1 MIIVKKNIL
10 VYDEINRSIV
20 KRKRKYNRGDCM
32 KKILKIFVCFIGIM
46 ISASTVSASKFEI
59 LSESEDY
66 EKIVAL
72 ADEIVS
78 VTNGGPVEDPFEQGI
93 RVSDIDF
100 DNALKEYID
109 TPLLTSE
116 LLSVSEVES
125 ALEQSDYIWIIPIR
139 AYGHLYE
146 ACAVRANG
154 EDGQP
159 IDQWHISGAR
169 GYESDDTPTYIEQ
182 LNISL
187 AVNPDIVWDN
197 YKFRL
202 VGGVDPIRFPVWI
215 ALNETQVYLIPG
227 REDAAA
233 CLTDSS
239 EIAED
244 ELDGEEEFHAYS
256 YAAVVAAVADSSY
269 IETDD
274 AQGGTNIVLDVANQ
288 PAKHQNKML
297 VIILGIGVLAV
308 VIITGLA
315 IKRKQRK

>member
-1 MIIVKKNIL
+1 MIGGNGM
-10 VYDEINRSIV
+10 R
-20 KRKRKYNRGDCM
+20 
-32 KKILKIFVCFIGIM
+32 KILKIFVCFIGIM
-46 ISASTVSASKFEI
+46 ISASTVSASKLEI

-66 EKIVAL
+66 EKIVEL

-78 VTNGGPVEDPFEQGI
+78 VTNGGPVEDPFEEGI

-169 GYESDDTPTYIEQ
+169 GYELDDTPTYIEQ

-187 AVNPDIVWDN
+187 AANSDIVWDN

-202 VGGVDPIRFPVWI
+202 VGGVD
-215 ALNETQVYLIPG
+215 PG

-244 ELDGEEEFHAYS
+244 RLDGEEEFHAYS

-274 AQGGTNIVLDVANQ
+274 AQGGTKIVLDVANQ
-288 PAKHQNKML
+288 PVKHQNKML
-297 VIILGIGVLAV
+297 VIILGIGILAV
-308 VIITGLA
+308 GIIAGLA

>member
-1 MIIVKKNIL
+1 M
-10 VYDEINRSIV
+10 
-20 KRKRKYNRGDCM
+20 
-32 KKILKIFVCFIGIM
+32 
-46 ISASTVSASKFEI
+46 
-59 LSESEDY
+59 
-66 EKIVAL
+66 
-72 ADEIVS
+72 S
-78 VTNGGPVEDPFEQGI
+78 VTNGGPVEDPFEEGI
-93 RVSDIDF
+93 SVSDIDF

-116 LLSVSEVES
+116 LLSVSEVEN

-169 GYESDDTPTYIEQ
+169 GYELDDTPTYIEQ
-182 LNISL
+182 LNSSL
-187 AVNPDIVWDN
+187 AANSDIVWDN

-215 ALNETQVYLIPG
+215 ALNETQVGYLIPG
-227 REDAAA
+227 REDAAT

-244 ELDGEEEFHAYS
+244 RLDGEEEFHAYS

-288 PAKHQNKML
+288 PVKHQNKML
-297 VIILGIGVLAV
+297 VIILGIGILAV
-308 VIITGLA
+308 GITVSYTHLTLPT
-315 IKRKQRK
+315 KRIV

>member
-1 MIIVKKNIL
+1 M
-10 VYDEINRSIV
+10 R
-20 KRKRKYNRGDCM
+20 
-32 KKILKIFVCFIGIM
+32 KILKIFVCFIGIM
-46 ISASTVSASKFEI
+46 ISASTVSASKLEI

-66 EKIVAL
+66 EKIVEL

-78 VTNGGPVEDPFEQGI
+78 ITNGGPGEDPFEEGI

-139 AYGHLYE
+139 AYG
-146 ACAVRANG
+146 VRANG

-159 IDQWHISGAR
+159 IAQWHISGAR
-169 GYESDDTPTYIEQ
+169 GYELDDTPTYIEQ

-187 AVNPDIVWDN
+187 AANPDIVWDN

-215 ALNETQVYLIPG
+215 TFTETQMEYLIPG
-227 REDAAA
+227 RDDAAA

-244 ELDGEEEFHAYS
+244 RLDGEEEFHAYS

-269 IETDD
+269 IETED
-274 AQGGTNIVLDVANQ
+274 AQGGTNIVLNVADQ
-288 PAKHQNKML
+288 PVKHQNKML
-297 VIILGIGVLAV
+297 VITLGIGILAIG
-308 VIITGLA
+308 VIAILA

>member
-1 MIIVKKNIL
+1 M
-10 VYDEINRSIV
+10 R
-20 KRKRKYNRGDCM
+20 
-32 KKILKIFVCFIGIM
+32 KILKIFVCFIGIM
-46 ISASTVSASKFEI
+46 ISASTVSASKLEI

-66 EKIVAL
+66 EKIVEL

-78 VTNGGPVEDPFEQGI
+78 VTNGGPVEDPFEEGI

-169 GYESDDTPTYIEQ
+169 GYELDDTPTYIEQ

-187 AVNPDIVWDN
+187 AANSDIVWDN
-197 YKFRL
+197 YKFR
-202 VGGVDPIRFPVWI
+202 
-215 ALNETQVYLIPG
+215 LIPG

-244 ELDGEEEFHAYS
+244 RLDGEEEFHAYS

-288 PAKHQNKML
+288 PVKHQNKML
-297 VIILGIGVLAV
+297 VIILGIGILAV
-308 VIITGLA
+308 GIIAGLA

>member
-1 MIIVKKNIL
+1 M
-10 VYDEINRSIV
+10 R
-20 KRKRKYNRGDCM
+20 
-32 KKILKIFVCFIGIM
+32 KILKIFVCFIGIM
-46 ISASTVSASKFEI
+46 ISASTVSASKLEI

-66 EKIVAL
+66 EKIVEL

-78 VTNGGPVEDPFEQGI
+78 VTNGGPVEDPFEEGI

-109 TPLLTSE
+109 TQLLTSE

-169 GYESDDTPTYIEQ
+169 GYELDDTPTYIEQ

-187 AVNPDIVWDN
+187 AANPDIVWDN

-215 ALNETQVYLIPG
+215 TFTETQMEYLIPG

-239 EIAED
+239 EIAEI
-244 ELDGEEEFHAYS
+244 FAF
-256 YAAVVAAVADSSY
+256 AADSRSSD
-269 IETDD
+269 ISTFRISFRRCVLSAVRVLISSSTDRLYEKSCSSVPIWCLPSSV
-274 AQGGTNIVLDVANQ
+274 TCCVSSSSFIRSSLS
-288 PAKHQNKML
+288 
-297 VIILGIGVLAV
+297 
-308 VIITGLA
+308 
-315 IKRKQRK
+315 R

>member
-1 MIIVKKNIL
+1 MIGGNGM
-10 VYDEINRSIV
+10 R
-20 KRKRKYNRGDCM
+20 
-32 KKILKIFVCFIGIM
+32 KILKIFVCFIGIM
-46 ISASTVSASKFEI
+46 ISASTVSASKLEI

-66 EKIVAL
+66 EKIVEL

-78 VTNGGPVEDPFEQGI
+78 VTNGGPVEDPFEEGI

-169 GYESDDTPTYIEQ
+169 GYELDDTPTYIEQ

-187 AVNPDIVWDN
+187 AANPDIVWDN

-202 VGGVDPIRFPVWI
+202 
-215 ALNETQVYLIPG
+215 
-227 REDAAA
+227 
-233 CLTDSS
+233 TDSS

-244 ELDGEEEFHAYS
+244 RLDGEEEFHAYS

-288 PAKHQNKML
+288 PVKHQNKML
-297 VIILGIGVLAV
+297 VIILGIGILAV
-308 VIITGLA
+308 GIIAGLA

>member
-1 MIIVKKNIL
+1 
-10 VYDEINRSIV
+10 
-20 KRKRKYNRGDCM
+20 
-32 KKILKIFVCFIGIM
+32 M

-215 ALNETQVYLIPG
+215 ALNETQVEYLIPG

-233 CLTDSS
+233 TAFAVSIELPPPTARIKSACISTAFFTPSS
-239 EIAED
+239 ARAS
-244 ELDGEEEFHAYS
+244 LGFGFTPP
-256 YAAVVAAVADSSY
+256 SSSKARPSFAR
-269 IETDD
+269 D
-274 AQGGTNIVLDVANQ
+274 ASTRSRRPLRFAL
-288 PAKHQNKML
+288 PPP
-297 VIILGIGVLAV
+297 
-308 VIITGLA
+308 
-315 IKRKQRK
+315 

>member
-1 MIIVKKNIL
+1 M
-10 VYDEINRSIV
+10 SI
-20 KRKRKYNRGDCM
+20 
-32 KKILKIFVCFIGIM
+32 
-46 ISASTVSASKFEI
+46 
-59 LSESEDY
+59 
-66 EKIVAL
+66 
-72 ADEIVS
+72 
-78 VTNGGPVEDPFEQGI
+78 TNGGPVEDPFEEGI

-169 GYESDDTPTYIEQ
+169 GYELDDTPTYIEQ

-187 AVNPDIVWDN
+187 AANSDIVWDN

-215 ALNETQVYLIPG
+215 ALNETQVEYLIPG

-244 ELDGEEEFHAYS
+244 RLDGEEEFHAYS

-288 PAKHQNKML
+288 PVKHQNKML
-297 VIILGIGVLAV
+297 VIILGIGILAV
-308 VIITGLA
+308 GIIAGLA

>member
-1 MIIVKKNIL
+1 MIIVKKIIS

-20 KRKRKYNRGDCM
+20 KRKKKYDRGGKHM
-32 KKILKIFVCFIGIM
+32 KKILKIVVCFIGIM
-46 ISASTVSASKFEI
+46 ISASTVSASKLEI

-66 EKIVAL
+66 EKIVEL

-78 VTNGGPVEDPFEQGI
+78 VTNGGPVEDPFEEGI
-93 RVSDIDF
+93 SVSDIDF

-169 GYESDDTPTYIEQ
+169 GYELDDTPTYIEQ

-187 AVNPDIVWDN
+187 AANSDIVWDN

-215 ALNETQVYLIPG
+215 ALNETQVEYLIP
-227 REDAAA
+227 
-233 CLTDSS
+233 
-239 EIAED
+239 
-244 ELDGEEEFHAYS
+244 EEEFHVYS

-288 PAKHQNKML
+288 PVKHQNKML
-297 VIILGIGVLAV
+297 VIILGIGILAV
-308 VIITGLA
+308 GIIAGLA

>member
-1 MIIVKKNIL
+1 M
-10 VYDEINRSIV
+10 
-20 KRKRKYNRGDCM
+20 KRKRKYDRGGKHM
-32 KKILKIFVCFIGIM
+32 KKILKIVVCFIGIM
-46 ISASTVSASKFEI
+46 ISASTVSASKLEI

-78 VTNGGPVEDPFEQGI
+78 VTNGGPVEDPFEEGI
-93 RVSDIDF
+93 SVSDIDF

-169 GYESDDTPTYIEQ
+169 GYELDDTPTYIEQ
-182 LNISL
+182 LNSSL
-187 AVNPDIVWDN
+187 AANSDIVWDN

-215 ALNETQVYLIPG
+215 ALNETQVGYLIPG
-227 REDAAA
+227 REDAAT

-244 ELDGEEEFHAYS
+244 RLDGEEEFHAYS
-256 YAAVVAAVADSSY
+256 YAAGVAAVADSSY

-288 PAKHQNKML
+288 PVKHQNKML
-297 VIILGIGVLAV
+297 VIILGIGILAV
-308 VIITGLA
+308 GIIAGLA

>member
-1 MIIVKKNIL
+1 MIGGNGM
-10 VYDEINRSIV
+10 R
-20 KRKRKYNRGDCM
+20 
-32 KKILKIFVCFIGIM
+32 KILKIFVCFIGIM
-46 ISASTVSASKFEI
+46 ISASTVSASKLEI

-66 EKIVAL
+66 EKIVEL

-78 VTNGGPVEDPFEQGI
+78 VTNGGPVEDPFEEGI

-169 GYESDDTPTYIEQ
+169 GYELDDTPTYIEQ

-187 AVNPDIVWDN
+187 AANPDIVWDN

-215 ALNETQVYLIPG
+215 TFTETQMEYLIPG

-244 ELDGEEEFHAYS
+244 RLDG
-256 YAAVVAAVADSSY
+256 AAVVAAVADSSY

-288 PAKHQNKML
+288 PVKHQNKML
-297 VIILGIGVLAV
+297 VIILGIGILAV
-308 VIITGLA
+308 GIIAGLA

>member
-1 MIIVKKNIL
+1 M
-10 VYDEINRSIV
+10 R
-20 KRKRKYNRGDCM
+20 
-32 KKILKIFVCFIGIM
+32 KILKIFVCFIGIM
-46 ISASTVSASKFEI
+46 ISASTVSASKLEI

-66 EKIVAL
+66 EKIVEL

-78 VTNGGPVEDPFEQGI
+78 VTNGGPVEDPFEEGI

-169 GYESDDTPTYIEQ
+169 GYELDDTPTYIEQ

-187 AVNPDIVWDN
+187 AANSDIVWDN

-215 ALNETQVYLIPG
+215 ALNETLIPG

-244 ELDGEEEFHAYS
+244 RLDGEEEFHAYS

-288 PAKHQNKML
+288 PVKHQNKML
-297 VIILGIGVLAV
+297 VIILGIGILAV
-308 VIITGLA
+308 GIIAGLA

>member
-1 MIIVKKNIL
+1 MIIVKKIIS

-20 KRKRKYNRGDCM
+20 KRKRKYDRGEWHEENIKNIC
-32 KKILKIFVCFIGIM
+32 LLM
-46 ISASTVSASKFEI
+46 ISASTVSASKLEI

-66 EKIVAL
+66 EKIVEL

-78 VTNGGPVEDPFEQGI
+78 VTNGGPVEDPFEEGI

-169 GYESDDTPTYIEQ
+169 GYELDDTPTYIEQ

-187 AVNPDIVWDN
+187 AANPDIVWDN

-202 VGGVDPIRFPVWI
+202 VGGVDPRKIDLMVKKNSMHIVMLRLLPQLLIR
-215 ALNETQVYLIPG
+215 LISK
-227 REDAAA
+227 
-233 CLTDSS
+233 LTMHK
-239 EIAED
+239 
-244 ELDGEEEFHAYS
+244 EEPILS
-256 YAAVVAAVADSSY
+256 
-269 IETDD
+269 
-274 AQGGTNIVLDVANQ
+274 L
-288 PAKHQNKML
+288 ML
-297 VIILGIGVLAV
+297 QIS
-308 VIITGLA
+308 
-315 IKRKQRK
+315 R

>member
-1 MIIVKKNIL
+1 M
-10 VYDEINRSIV
+10 R
-20 KRKRKYNRGDCM
+20 
-32 KKILKIFVCFIGIM
+32 KILKIFVCFIGIM
-46 ISASTVSASKFEI
+46 ISASTVSASKLEI

-66 EKIVAL
+66 EKIVEL

-78 VTNGGPVEDPFEQGI
+78 VTNGGPVEDPFEEELH
-93 RVSDIDF
+93 VSDIDF
-100 DNALKEYID
+100 DNAFTEYID

-169 GYESDDTPTYIEQ
+169 GYELDDTPTYIEQ

-187 AVNPDIVWDN
+187 AANPDIVWDN

-215 ALNETQVYLIPG
+215 TFTETQMEYLIPG

-244 ELDGEEEFHAYS
+244 RLDGEEEFHAYS

-288 PAKHQNKML
+288 PVKHQNKML
-297 VIILGIGVLAV
+297 VIILGIGILAV
-308 VIITGLA
+308 GIIAGLA

>member
-1 MIIVKKNIL
+1 M
-10 VYDEINRSIV
+10 R
-20 KRKRKYNRGDCM
+20 
-32 KKILKIFVCFIGIM
+32 KILKIFVCFIGIM
-46 ISASTVSASKFEI
+46 ISASTVSASKLEI

-66 EKIVAL
+66 EKIVEL

-78 VTNGGPVEDPFEQGI
+78 VTNGGPVEDPFEEGI

-169 GYESDDTPTYIEQ
+169 GYELDDTPTYIEQ

-187 AVNPDIVWDN
+187 AANPDIVWDN

-202 VGGVDPIRFPVWI
+202 VGGVDPIVGASLSRRHAGMRWFWI
-215 ALNETQVYLIPG
+215 TLNETQVEYLIPG

-239 EIAED
+239 EIAEYR
-244 ELDGEEEFHAYS
+244 LDGEEEFHAYS

-288 PAKHQNKML
+288 PVKHQNKML
-297 VIILGIGVLAV
+297 VIILGIGILAV
-308 VIITGLA
+308 GIIAGLA